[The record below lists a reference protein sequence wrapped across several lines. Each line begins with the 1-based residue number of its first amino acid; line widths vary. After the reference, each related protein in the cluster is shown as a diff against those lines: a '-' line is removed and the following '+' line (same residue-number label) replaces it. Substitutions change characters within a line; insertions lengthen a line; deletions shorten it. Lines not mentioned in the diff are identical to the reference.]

1 MAPAAGYRRQA
12 SMQRPWRAHGLS
24 LWRGR
29 MPLQGGGW
37 RRTFAAL
44 GVRNYRLF
52 WSGQVVSLVGTWAQL
67 TGQSWLVAKTLAQPP
82 LVLGTVTM
90 LQFLPVLLFSLP
102 AGVVADRVNKR
113 GLLIATQTAAML
125 QALALGLLVVT
136 GRVQLWHVCLLAF
149 LLGLINSFDN
159 PVRQAF
165 ISEMVGQDL
174 LVNAVA
180 LHSIIFNLARI
191 VGPMVA
197 GVSIALVGTG
207 STFLI
212 NAASFVPVLAGLLL
226 MRARELYA
234 SPRASEGSL
243 WERLREGISYS
254 LGSPPT
260 FRVLLLMAFIGTFG
274 YNFLVVLPLLAR
286 DVLRVESVGFGGMT
300 SAMGV
305 GSILAALFL
314 AYRRRA
320 EESQLFLGAA
330 AFSLLLVLLGLSPWL
345 GASLVLLVAMG
356 FAGVTFTATGNTR
369 LQLLSPPEL
378 RGRVLSLYVLL
389 FAGSTP
395 IGGQLLGLAAQHLG
409 VQAAV
414 ALFGLVCLLG
424 VGLALLYR
432 RLAPGPAPA
441 PETTD
446 VSGGPLI

>member
-1 MAPAAGYRRQA
+1 M
-12 SMQRPWRAHGLS
+12 
-24 LWRGR
+24 
-29 MPLQGGGW
+29 
-37 RRTFAAL
+37 
-44 GVRNYRLF
+44 
-52 WSGQVVSLVGTWAQL
+52 
-67 TGQSWLVAKTLAQPP
+67 
-82 LVLGTVTM
+82 
-90 LQFLPVLLFSLP
+90 
-102 AGVVADRVNKR
+102 
-113 GLLIATQTAAML
+113 
-125 QALALGLLVVT
+125 
-136 GRVQLWHVCLLAF
+136 
-149 LLGLINSFDN
+149 
-159 PVRQAF
+159 
-165 ISEMVGQDL
+165 
-174 LVNAVA
+174 
-180 LHSIIFNLARI
+180 
-191 VGPMVA
+191 A